1 MLHEQE
7 RRPHVDGEDAVPE
20 LDRGVVERAAAAE
33 PRGVDEPVEPPEA
46 LLARPHDGDRRL
58 GQREVGLGER
68 RLAAELLQL
77 LAHRLAAFPPAAADD
92 DARGAQLRG
101 AAGDRG
107 AEPLGA
113 AGDDQHL
120 PVEPQPGERIA
131 HDVSTSSMRTGRRS
145 RSDRQAAMP
154 MTSGARASAVVTG
167 GVSPA
172 PSAATNASHSRT

>member
-1 MLHEQE
+1 MRSQSSTEVSSSVPRLLSPAALTSPSS
-7 RRPHVDGEDAVPE
+7 RPKRSSH
-20 LDRGVVERAAAAE
+20 
-33 PRGVDEPVEPPEA
+33 
-46 LLARPHDGDRRL
+46 ARDDGDRRP
-58 GQREVGLGER
+58 GGER
-68 RLAAELLQL
+68 SASANAASQPSCDPRT
-77 LAHRLAAFPPAAADD
+77 ASPRSRPAAADD
-92 DARGAQLRG
+92 DARGAELRG

-113 AGDDQHL
+113 AGDDEDL
-120 PVEPQPGERIA
+120 AVEPQPGERIA